1 MKTYI
6 DAELQV
12 VRVKNSNV
20 ILTSVPLTSTGFDD
34 EGKVGGADRIRD
46 DF

>member
-12 VRVKNSNV
+12 VRLKNSNV
-20 ILTSVPLTSTGFDD
+20 ILTSVPFESGSFND
-34 EGKVGGADRIRD
+34 EDKVGGADRIRD